1 MSIETNDV
9 VPSKNYKDDEIGINY
24 APTPTPE
31 QQGADEALAI
41 IASSLVILVPIVIR
55 LSSN

>member
-41 IASSLVILVPIVIR
+41 FASILAISVPIVLG